1 MIPRYQ
7 TLLMDADR
15 TLFDFERSEAQALE
29 RTLRDFSLPFSQEIL
44 KTYIQ
49 INEALWRKLELGE
62 VSRERLQT
70 ARFKGLLE
78 TLGTPGEPDKLNE
91 RYVEHLGEGNFL
103 LPGALE
109 VCRRLSE
116 TCKLVLVTNGLHKA
130 QTRRFQTSEIA
141 PYFSGLFISEDLGCD
156 KPDPA
161 FFDAVLADLNNPPRC
176 QLLVVG
182 DSLSS
187 DIQGAANAGLDAC
200 WLNPKGAARPQGLPI
215 AYEIRALKELI
226 PIVLGE

>member
-1 MIPRYQ
+1 MAPRYH

-29 RTLRDFSLPFSQEIL
+29 RTLQDFSLPFSQEIL
-44 KTYIQ
+44 MAYIQ

-62 VSRERLQT
+62 ISRSWLQA
-70 ARFKGLLE
+70 ARFEGLLQAI
-78 TLGTPGEPDKLNE
+78 GAPGEPGQLNE

-103 LPGALE
+103 LPGAAQ
-109 VCRRLSE
+109 VCRRLSK
-116 TCKLVLVTNGLHKA
+116 TCRLVLVTNGLHKA
-130 QTRRFQTSEIA
+130 QTRRFATSAIK

-161 FFDAVLADLNNPPRC
+161 FFDAVLAALGNPPRR

-215 AYEIRALKELI
+215 ADEIRALEELV
-226 PIVLGE
+226 PIVLGK